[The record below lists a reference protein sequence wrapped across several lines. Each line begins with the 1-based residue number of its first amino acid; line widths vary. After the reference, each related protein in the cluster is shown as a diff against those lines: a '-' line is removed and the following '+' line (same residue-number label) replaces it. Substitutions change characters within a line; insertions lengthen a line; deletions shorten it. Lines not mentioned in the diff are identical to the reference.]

1 MTECRLLPQD
11 YPQRC
16 ALKIIG
22 REGELDPARLIEQV
36 AAHLGPQPEADRV
49 PGAKRKGPYISY
61 TLWVTLADE
70 TQEKPLREALHQ
82 LPGVVM
88 QL

>member
-1 MTECRLLPQD
+1 MAEPTLLPQD

-22 REGELDPARLIEQV
+22 REGEMDPERMAAIVE
-36 AAHLGPQPEADRV
+36 AHLGPQPEADRM
-49 PGAKRKGPYISY
+49 PAAKRKGAYISF
-61 TLWVTLADE
+61 TFWVILADE
-70 TQEKPLREALHQ
+70 TQEKPLREALHR